1 MHVPAGVRR
10 AALLAVLP
18 LLVAAADPE
27 GDVTGCL
34 GGAGSGAPDLV
45 EVRGEIVELGTS
57 ARWELTF
64 AEPVSVPDGVGRP
77 FRVDIAI
84 RDPEVPALSFAYYRN
99 VNRLVRVDATIEHE
113 TEIYLLPER
122 GANVFIPP
130 VIEGTTMT
138 IQVPGRTLSADEDL
152 TGTSPGLEALRWTA
166 IVRDERACDFL
177 GDGRPTER
185 LVAQMEEGSRPAV
198 RSEEPFPWWI
208 PGAAVLSLGAFVT
221 YLRRRTRR
229 PRNAKAARSLGG

>member
-1 MHVPAGVRR
+1 MRVPAGVRR
-10 AALLAVLP
+10 AALVAILP

-45 EVRGEIVELGTS
+45 DVRGEIVELGTS

-84 RDPEVPALSFAYYRN
+84 RDPEVPALSFGYYRN
-99 VNRLVRVDATIEHE
+99 VNRLVRVDATVAHR
-113 TEIYLLPER
+113 TEIYLLPEH
-122 GANVFIPP
+122 GANEFNPP
-130 VIEGTTMT
+130 AVAGRTIE
-138 IQVPGRTLSADEDL
+138 IQVPGRILSDDEDL
-152 TGTSPGLEALRWTA
+152 TGTSPGLESLRWTVIA
-166 IVRDERACDFL
+166 RDGRACDFL

-185 LVAQMEEGSRPAV
+185 LLPRREEAPPAGRDVAGLS
-198 RSEEPFPWWI
+198 PWWLAA
-208 PGAAVLSLGAFVT
+208 GAAVALLAAGAAYVV
-221 YLRRRTRR
+221 RR
-229 PRNAKAARSLGG
+229 AR